1 MLGYPIHPEIQK
13 TLNERK
19 QVLKRN
25 KNPYKPTKGKNPSK
39 EIQKNIVRTPYISML
54 SSPKLVSPT
63 GNLDNENFPSS
74 EDIILS
80 NQIQSAQGEVN
91 FNPINYGFELYSDVQ
106 KQGKYNRTR

>member
-1 MLGYPIHPEIQK
+1 MLGYPIDPRVQK

-25 KNPYKPTKGKNPSK
+25 KNPYDTTGGKNPSQ

-54 SSPKLVSPT
+54 SSPKLISPT
-63 GNLDNENFPSS
+63 GDLDNSNFPTN

-80 NQIQSAQGEVN
+80 M
-91 FNPINYGFELYSDVQ
+91 YY
-106 KQGKYNRTR
+106 